1 MWKVTKKCAG
11 NLMIDEGYLVRLF
24 LQTHLSAVSV
34 SGDRVGLLFLVGVK
48 GEIFTR
54 EMSAQLLGN

>member
-1 MWKVTKKCAG
+1 
-11 NLMIDEGYLVRLF
+11 MIDEGYLVRLF